1 MITKDEFQKEQRK
14 LKTISKEVKLVRDN
28 LAKEVV
34 GDLEEFREFQ
44 KLAWQDKSSFDR
56 AEFNQVLS
64 NNEMEAR
71 RILAKRMYFKRIC
84 LIASKPYFAS
94 FKYQDE
100 DGKNYNIYMSLTY
113 LKDDNYNN
121 ILYDWRSPIC
131 SVFYDYETGPCKYLA
146 PEGIISGILYS
157 KRQYQIKDNKL
168 LAVFDNS
175 LNIDDEVLQEV
186 LANNSSDKMKN
197 VVNTIQKEQNLV
209 IRNLEDK
216 NLIVQGIAGS
226 GKTSVALHR
235 IAFLLYR
242 IDNLSS
248 KDILIFS
255 PNEVFSS
262 YISNVLPELGEENTK
277 ETTFSDYLSYF
288 IKEYKSVEPF
298 TNFIA
303 KFYEGSNK
311 RKDLITYKQS
321 REIVIDL
328 DNYIN
333 DYILDAKVIK
343 DLELDKVNTVSK
355 EEINYLLHD
364 KYSRFPFFER
374 IREIAKKLSLNYYG
388 SEGKKRATIEK
399 KIIDNANFKKD
410 YKSLYVNF
418 YKSKYSKYQLLEE
431 EEKEI
436 LKTKELSY
444 EDALLFA
451 YLKGTLEGFP
461 YEGDIKQV
469 VVDEAQDY
477 NYLQYQMMKKIFKK
491 ASFTIL
497 GDINQNMNP
506 YINYKS
512 LEELKDIFDSSIY
525 LELLKT
531 YRLSKEIIEY
541 TNKILGLSHVCAIR
555 KDNSIPV
562 TKHQKDDLLDLIPKL
577 RSKYKSL
584 AIITKDRL
592 MAENLY
598 KKLESIYDLSLL
610 TIDSKNFRKDFVI
623 APSYLAKGLEFDSV
637 IVYNSLDNPFKE
649 VDKYLYYIAC
659 TRCQHELHLYYLQ
672 EKLWIRYI

>member
-1 MITKDEFQKEQRK
+1 MISTEEFQKEKKK

-34 GDLEEFREFQ
+34 GDLEEFSEFQ

-64 NNEMEAR
+64 SNEMEAR
-71 RILAKRMYFKRIC
+71 RILAKRMYFKRVC
-84 LIASKPYFAS
+84 LITPKPYFAS

-100 DGKNYNIYMSLTY
+100 EGKNYNIYMSLTY
-113 LKDDNYNN
+113 LKDDDYNN

-146 PEGIISGILYS
+146 PEGIISGTLFS

-175 LNIDDEVLQEV
+175 LNIDDEVLQDV

-248 KDILIFS
+248 KNVLIFS

-262 YISNVLPELGEENTK
+262 YISNVLPELGEENTQ

-288 IKEYKSVEPF
+288 IKEYKSIEPF

-303 KFYEGSNK
+303 RFYEKSNK
-311 RKDLITYKQS
+311 RTDLITYKQS
-321 REIVIDL
+321 REIVLDL
-328 DNYIN
+328 DKYIKDFIKESKIIN
-333 DYILDAKVIK
+333 DI
-343 DLELDKVNTVSK
+343 ELDKVNTISK
-355 EEINYLLHD
+355 DEVNNLLHD

-374 IREIAKKLSLNYYG
+374 IKEIAKKLSLNYYG

-399 KIIDNANFKKD
+399 LIISNSNFKKD
-410 YKSLYVNF
+410 YKSLYINF
-418 YKSKYSKYQLLEE
+418 YKSKYSKFNLLES

-451 YLKGTLEGFP
+451 YLKGTLQGFP

-512 LEELKDIFDSSIY
+512 LEELKGIFDSSIY

-531 YRLSKEIIEY
+531 YRSSKEIIEY

-555 KDNSIPV
+555 RDNNIPV
-562 TKHQKDDLLDLIPKL
+562 TNHNKDDLLELIPTLK
-577 RSKYKSL
+577 SKYKSI
-584 AIITKDRL
+584 AIITKDMD
-592 MAENLY
+592 MAETLY
-598 KKLESIYDLSLL
+598 NKLKSIYDLSLL
-610 TIDSKNFRKDFVI
+610 TIDSKNFRKDFII

-637 IVYNSLDNPFKE
+637 IVYNNLDNPFNAR
-649 VDKYLYYIAC
+649 DKYLYYIAC
-659 TRCQHELHLYYLQ
+659 TRCQHELHTYFL
-672 EKLWIRYI
+672 

>member
-146 PEGIISGILYS
+146 PEGIISGTLYS

-226 GKTSVALHR
+226 GKTSIALHR

-451 YLKGTLEGFP
+451 YLKGTLESFP

-531 YRLSKEIIEY
+531 YRSSKEIIEY

-562 TKHQKDDLLDLIPKL
+562 IKHQKDDLLDLIPKL

-584 AIITKDRL
+584 AIITKDGL

-637 IVYNSLDNPFKE
+637 IVYNNLDNPFKE

-659 TRCQHELHLYYLQ
+659 TRCQHELHLYYL
-672 EKLWIRYI
+672 

>member
-34 GDLEEFREFQ
+34 GDLEEFRKFQ

-146 PEGIISGILYS
+146 PEGIISGTLYS

-311 RKDLITYKQS
+311 RKDLIIYKQS

-399 KIIDNANFKKD
+399 IIIDNANFKKN

-531 YRLSKEIIEY
+531 YRSSKEIIEY

-555 KDNSIPV
+555 RDNNIPV

-584 AIITKDRL
+584 AIITKDML
-592 MAENLY
+592 MAEKIY

-659 TRCQHELHLYYLQ
+659 TRCQHELHLYYL
-672 EKLWIRYI
+672 

>member
-146 PEGIISGILYS
+146 PEGIISGTLYS

-303 KFYEGSNK
+303 KFYEGINK

-531 YRLSKEIIEY
+531 YRSSKEIIEY

-562 TKHQKDDLLDLIPKL
+562 TKNQKDDLLDLIPKL

-584 AIITKDRL
+584 AIITKDGL

-659 TRCQHELHLYYLQ
+659 TRCQHELHLYYL
-672 EKLWIRYI
+672 

>member
-1 MITKDEFQKEQRK
+1 MISTEEFQKEKKK

-34 GDLEEFREFQ
+34 GDMEEFSEFQ

-64 NNEMEAR
+64 SNEMEAR
-71 RILAKRMYFKRIC
+71 RILAKRMYFKRVC
-84 LIASKPYFAS
+84 LITPKPYFAS

-100 DGKNYNIYMSLTY
+100 EGKNYNIYMSLTY
-113 LKDDNYNN
+113 LKDDDYNN

-146 PEGIISGILYS
+146 PEGIISGTLFS

-175 LNIDDEVLQEV
+175 LNIDDEVLQDV

-242 IDNLSS
+242 IDNLLS
-248 KDILIFS
+248 KNVLIFS

-262 YISNVLPELGEENTK
+262 YISNVLPELGEENTQ

-288 IKEYKSVEPF
+288 IKEYKSIEPF

-303 KFYEGSNK
+303 RFYEKSNK
-311 RKDLITYKQS
+311 RTDLITYKQS
-321 REIVIDL
+321 REIVLDL
-328 DNYIN
+328 DKYIN
-333 DYILDAKVIK
+333 DFIK
-343 DLELDKVNTVSK
+343 ESKIINDIELDKVNTISK
-355 EEINYLLHD
+355 DEVNNLLHD

-374 IREIAKKLSLNYYG
+374 IKEIAKKLSLNYYG

-399 KIIDNANFKKD
+399 LIISNSNFKKD
-410 YKSLYVNF
+410 YKSLYINF
-418 YKSKYSKYQLLEE
+418 YKSKYSKFNLLES

-451 YLKGTLEGFP
+451 YLKGTLQGFP

-512 LEELKDIFDSSIY
+512 LEELKGIFDSSIY
-525 LELLKT
+525 LELLKM
-531 YRLSKEIIEY
+531 YRSSKEIIEY
-541 TNKILGLSHVCAIR
+541 TNKILGLSHVCA
-555 KDNSIPV
+555 
-562 TKHQKDDLLDLIPKL
+562 TCMC
-577 RSKYKSL
+577 Y
-584 AIITKDRL
+584 
-592 MAENLY
+592 
-598 KKLESIYDLSLL
+598 
-610 TIDSKNFRKDFVI
+610 
-623 APSYLAKGLEFDSV
+623 
-637 IVYNSLDNPFKE
+637 
-649 VDKYLYYIAC
+649 
-659 TRCQHELHLYYLQ
+659 
-672 EKLWIRYI
+672 

>member
-146 PEGIISGILYS
+146 PEGIISGTLYS

-216 NLIVQGIAGS
+216 NLIVQGIAGP

-303 KFYEGSNK
+303 RFYEGSNK
-311 RKDLITYKQS
+311 RKDLIIYKQS

-399 KIIDNANFKKD
+399 LIIDNANFKKN

-531 YRLSKEIIEY
+531 YRSSKEIIEY

-555 KDNSIPV
+555 RDNNIPV

-584 AIITKDRL
+584 AIITKDML
-592 MAENLY
+592 MAEKIY

-659 TRCQHELHLYYLQ
+659 TRCQHELHLYYL
-672 EKLWIRYI
+672 

>member
-1 MITKDEFQKEQRK
+1 M
-14 LKTISKEVKLVRDN
+14 
-28 LAKEVV
+28 
-34 GDLEEFREFQ
+34 
-44 KLAWQDKSSFDR
+44 
-56 AEFNQVLS
+56 
-64 NNEMEAR
+64 
-71 RILAKRMYFKRIC
+71 
-84 LIASKPYFAS
+84 
-94 FKYQDE
+94 
-100 DGKNYNIYMSLTY
+100 
-113 LKDDNYNN
+113 
-121 ILYDWRSPIC
+121 
-131 SVFYDYETGPCKYLA
+131 
-146 PEGIISGILYS
+146 YS

-288 IKEYKSVEPF
+288 IKEYKNVEPF

-303 KFYEGSNK
+303 RFYEGSNK

-374 IREIAKKLSLNYYG
+374 IREIDKKLSLNY
-388 SEGKKRATIEK
+388 
-399 KIIDNANFKKD
+399 
-410 YKSLYVNF
+410 
-418 YKSKYSKYQLLEE
+418 
-431 EEKEI
+431 
-436 LKTKELSY
+436 
-444 EDALLFA
+444 
-451 YLKGTLEGFP
+451 
-461 YEGDIKQV
+461 
-469 VVDEAQDY
+469 
-477 NYLQYQMMKKIFKK
+477 
-491 ASFTIL
+491 
-497 GDINQNMNP
+497 
-506 YINYKS
+506 
-512 LEELKDIFDSSIY
+512 
-525 LELLKT
+525 
-531 YRLSKEIIEY
+531 
-541 TNKILGLSHVCAIR
+541 
-555 KDNSIPV
+555 
-562 TKHQKDDLLDLIPKL
+562 
-577 RSKYKSL
+577 
-584 AIITKDRL
+584 
-592 MAENLY
+592 
-598 KKLESIYDLSLL
+598 
-610 TIDSKNFRKDFVI
+610 
-623 APSYLAKGLEFDSV
+623 
-637 IVYNSLDNPFKE
+637 
-649 VDKYLYYIAC
+649 
-659 TRCQHELHLYYLQ
+659 
-672 EKLWIRYI
+672 

>member
-146 PEGIISGILYS
+146 PEGIISGTLYS

-303 KFYEGSNK
+303 RFYEGSNK
-311 RKDLITYKQS
+311 RKDLIIYKQS

-328 DNYIN
+328 DNYLN

-399 KIIDNANFKKD
+399 LIIDNANFKKD

-436 LKTKELSY
+436 LKNKELSY

-512 LEELKDIFDSSIY
+512 LEELKGIFESSIY

-531 YRLSKEIIEY
+531 YRSSKEIIEY

-555 KDNSIPV
+555 KDNNIPV

-584 AIITKDRL
+584 AIITKDME
-592 MAENLY
+592 MAEKLY

-659 TRCQHELHLYYLQ
+659 TRCQHELHLYYL
-672 EKLWIRYI
+672 

>member
-1 MITKDEFQKEQRK
+1 M
-14 LKTISKEVKLVRDN
+14 
-28 LAKEVV
+28 
-34 GDLEEFREFQ
+34 
-44 KLAWQDKSSFDR
+44 
-56 AEFNQVLS
+56 
-64 NNEMEAR
+64 
-71 RILAKRMYFKRIC
+71 LAKRMYFKRVC
-84 LIASKPYFAS
+84 LITPKPYFAS

-100 DGKNYNIYMSLTY
+100 EGKNYNIYMSLTY
-113 LKDDNYNN
+113 LKDDDYNN

-146 PEGIISGILYS
+146 PEEIISGTLFS

-175 LNIDDEVLQEV
+175 LNIDDEVLQDV

-226 GKTSVALHR
+226 GKTLVALHR

-248 KDILIFS
+248 KNVLIFS

-262 YISNVLPELGEENTK
+262 YISNVLPELGEENTQ

-288 IKEYKSVEPF
+288 IKEYKSIEPF

-303 KFYEGSNK
+303 RFYEKSNK
-311 RKDLITYKQS
+311 RTDLITYKQS
-321 REIVIDL
+321 REIVLDL
-328 DNYIN
+328 DKYIN
-333 DYILDAKVIK
+333 DFIK
-343 DLELDKVNTVSK
+343 ESKIINDIELDKVNTISK
-355 EEINYLLHD
+355 DEVNNLLHD

-374 IREIAKKLSLNYYG
+374 IKEIAKKLSLNYYG

-399 KIIDNANFKKD
+399 LIISNSTFKKD
-410 YKSLYVNF
+410 YKSLYINF
-418 YKSKYSKYQLLEE
+418 YKSKYSKFNLLES

-451 YLKGTLEGFP
+451 YLKGTLQGFP

-512 LEELKDIFDSSIY
+512 LEELKGIFDSSIY

-531 YRLSKEIIEY
+531 YRSSKEIIEY

-555 KDNSIPV
+555 RDNNIPV
-562 TKHQKDDLLDLIPKL
+562 TNHNKDDLLELIPTLK
-577 RSKYKSL
+577 SKYKSI
-584 AIITKDRL
+584 AIITKDMD
-592 MAENLY
+592 MAETLY
-598 KKLESIYDLSLL
+598 NKLNSIYDLSLL
-610 TIDSKNFRKDFVI
+610 TIDSKNFRKDFII

-637 IVYNSLDNPFKE
+637 IVYNNLDNPFNE
-649 VDKYLYYIAC
+649 TDKYLYYIAC
-659 TRCQHELHLYYLQ
+659 TRCQHELHTYFL
-672 EKLWIRYI
+672 

>member
-64 NNEMEAR
+64 NNQMEAR

-84 LIASKPYFAS
+84 LIATKPYFAS

-131 SVFYDYETGPCKYLA
+131 SVFYDYEMGPCKYLA
-146 PEGIISGILYS
+146 PEGIISGTLYS

-343 DLELDKVNTVSK
+343 DLELDKINNVSK

-374 IREIAKKLSLNYYG
+374 IREIAKKLSLSYYG
-388 SEGKKRATIEK
+388 SEGRKRATIEK
-399 KIIDNANFKKD
+399 LIIDNANFKKD

-531 YRLSKEIIEY
+531 YRSSKEIIEY

-659 TRCQHELHLYYLQ
+659 TRCQHELHLYYL
-672 EKLWIRYI
+672 

>member
-84 LIASKPYFAS
+84 LIATKPYFAS

-146 PEGIISGILYS
+146 PEGIISGTLYS

-399 KIIDNANFKKD
+399 IIIDNANFKKN

-451 YLKGTLEGFP
+451 YLKGTLDGFP

-531 YRLSKEIIEY
+531 YRSSKEIIEY
-541 TNKILGLSHVCAIR
+541 TNKILGLSHVCTIR

-562 TKHQKDDLLDLIPKL
+562 TKHQKDDLLDLIP
-577 RSKYKSL
+577 
-584 AIITKDRL
+584 
-592 MAENLY
+592 N
-598 KKLESIYDLSLL
+598 
-610 TIDSKNFRKDFVI
+610 
-623 APSYLAKGLEFDSV
+623 
-637 IVYNSLDNPFKE
+637 
-649 VDKYLYYIAC
+649 
-659 TRCQHELHLYYLQ
+659 
-672 EKLWIRYI
+672 

>member
-34 GDLEEFREFQ
+34 GDLEEFRKFQ

-146 PEGIISGILYS
+146 PEGIISGTLYS

-311 RKDLITYKQS
+311 RKDLIIYKQS

-399 KIIDNANFKKD
+399 IIIDNANFKKN

-451 YLKGTLEGFP
+451 YLKGILEGFP

-531 YRLSKEIIEY
+531 YRSSKEIIEY

-555 KDNSIPV
+555 RDNNIPV

-577 RSKYKSL
+577 KSKYKSL
-584 AIITKDRL
+584 AIITKDME
-592 MAENLY
+592 MAEKLY

-659 TRCQHELHLYYLQ
+659 TRCQHELHLYYL
-672 EKLWIRYI
+672 

>member
-1 MITKDEFQKEQRK
+1 MITKDEFQKEQTK
-14 LKTISKEVKLVRDN
+14 LKAISKEIKLKKDKLV
-28 LAKEVV
+28 KEVI
-34 GDLEEFREFQ
+34 GDLEEFKEFQ
-44 KLAWQDKSSFDR
+44 KLSWQDKSSFDR

-100 DGKNYNIYMSLTY
+100 DGKNYTIYMSLTY

-146 PEGIISGILYS
+146 PEGIISGTLHS
-157 KRQYQIKDNKL
+157 KRQYQIKGNKL

-175 LNIDDEVLQEV
+175 LNIDDKVLQEV
-186 LANNSSDKMKN
+186 LANNSSDKTKN
-197 VVNTIQKEQNLV
+197 VVNTIQKEQNLI

-242 IDNLSS
+242 TDNLSS

-399 KIIDNANFKKD
+399 IIIDNANFKKN

-531 YRLSKEIIEY
+531 YRSSKEIIEY

-555 KDNSIPV
+555 RDNNIPV

-577 RSKYKSL
+577 KSKYQSL
-584 AIITKDRL
+584 AIITKD
-592 MAENLY
+592 MEIAEKLY

-610 TIDSKNFRKDFVI
+610 TIDSKNFKKDFVI
-623 APSYLAKGLEFDSV
+623 
-637 IVYNSLDNPFKE
+637 VYNNLDNPFKE

-659 TRCQHELHLYYLQ
+659 TRCQHELHLYNL
-672 EKLWIRYI
+672 

>member
-168 LAVFDNS
+168 LSVFDNS

-298 TNFIA
+298 TNFVA

-321 REIVIDL
+321 REIVMDL
-328 DNYIN
+328 DNYLN

-364 KYSRFPFFER
+364 KYNRFPFFER
-374 IREIAKKLSLNYYG
+374 IREIAKKLSLSYYG

-399 KIIDNANFKKD
+399 LIIDNANFKKD

-512 LEELKDIFDSSIY
+512 LEELKDIFDSSVY

-531 YRLSKEIIEY
+531 YRSSKEIIEY

-555 KDNSIPV
+555 RDNNIPV

-584 AIITKDRL
+584 AIITKDME
-592 MAENLY
+592 MAEKLY
-598 KKLESIYDLSLL
+598 KKLEPIYDLSLL

-637 IVYNSLDNPFKE
+637 MVYNNLDNPFKE

-659 TRCQHELHLYYLQ
+659 TRCQHELHLYYL
-672 EKLWIRYI
+672 

>member
-146 PEGIISGILYS
+146 PEGIISGTLYS

-288 IKEYKSVEPF
+288 IKEYKNVEPF

-303 KFYEGSNK
+303 RFYEGSNK
-311 RKDLITYKQS
+311 RKKLITYKQS

-399 KIIDNANFKKD
+399 LIIDNANFKKN

-531 YRLSKEIIEY
+531 YRSSKEIIEY

-555 KDNSIPV
+555 RDNNIPV

-584 AIITKDRL
+584 AIITKDML
-592 MAENLY
+592 MAEKIY

-659 TRCQHELHLYYLQ
+659 TRCQHELHLYYL
-672 EKLWIRYI
+672 

>member
-84 LIASKPYFAS
+84 LIATKPYFAS

-146 PEGIISGILYS
+146 PEGIISGTLYS

-343 DLELDKVNTVSK
+343 DLVLDKVNTVSK

-399 KIIDNANFKKD
+399 VIIDNANLKKD

-451 YLKGTLEGFP
+451 YLKGKLEGFP

-531 YRLSKEIIEY
+531 YRSSKEIIEY

-659 TRCQHELHLYYLQ
+659 TRCQHELHLYYL
-672 EKLWIRYI
+672 

>member
-1 MITKDEFQKEQRK
+1 MISTEEFQKEKKK

-34 GDLEEFREFQ
+34 GDMEEFSEFQ

-64 NNEMEAR
+64 SNEMEAR
-71 RILAKRMYFKRIC
+71 RMLAKRMYFKRVC
-84 LIASKPYFAS
+84 LITPKPYFAS

-100 DGKNYNIYMSLTY
+100 EGKNYNIYMSLTY
-113 LKDDNYNN
+113 LKDDDYNN

-146 PEGIISGILYS
+146 PEGIISGTLFS

-175 LNIDDEVLQEV
+175 LNIDDEVLQDV

-248 KDILIFS
+248 KNVLIFS

-262 YISNVLPELGEENTK
+262 YISNVLPELGEENTQ

-288 IKEYKSVEPF
+288 IKEYKSIEPF

-303 KFYEGSNK
+303 RFYEKSNK
-311 RKDLITYKQS
+311 RTDLITYKQS
-321 REIVIDL
+321 REIVLDL
-328 DNYIN
+328 DKYIN
-333 DYILDAKVIK
+333 DFIK
-343 DLELDKVNTVSK
+343 ESKIINDIELDKVNTISK
-355 EEINYLLHD
+355 DEVNNLLHD

-374 IREIAKKLSLNYYG
+374 IKEIAKKLSLNYYG

-399 KIIDNANFKKD
+399 LIISNSTFKKD
-410 YKSLYVNF
+410 YKSLYINF
-418 YKSKYSKYQLLEE
+418 YKSKYSKFNLLES

-451 YLKGTLEGFP
+451 YLKGTLQGFP

-512 LEELKDIFDSSIY
+512 LEELKGIFDSSIY

-531 YRLSKEIIEY
+531 YRSSKEIIEY

-555 KDNSIPV
+555 RDNNIPV
-562 TKHQKDDLLDLIPKL
+562 TNHNKDDLLELIPTLK
-577 RSKYKSL
+577 SKYKSI
-584 AIITKDRL
+584 AIITKDMD
-592 MAENLY
+592 MAETLY
-598 KKLESIYDLSLL
+598 NKLNSIYDLSLL
-610 TIDSKNFRKDFVI
+610 TIDSKNFRKDFII

-637 IVYNSLDNPFKE
+637 IVYNNLDNPFNE
-649 VDKYLYYIAC
+649 TDKYLYYIAC
-659 TRCQHELHLYYLQ
+659 TRCQHELHIYFL
-672 EKLWIRYI
+672 

>member
-146 PEGIISGILYS
+146 PEGIISGTLYS

-288 IKEYKSVEPF
+288 IKEYKNVEPF

-303 KFYEGSNK
+303 RFYEGSNK
-311 RKDLITYKQS
+311 RKDLIIYKQS

-399 KIIDNANFKKD
+399 IIIDNANFKKN

-451 YLKGTLEGFP
+451 YLKGILEGFP

-531 YRLSKEIIEY
+531 YRSSKEIIEY

-555 KDNSIPV
+555 RDNNIPV

-577 RSKYKSL
+577 KSKYKSL
-584 AIITKDRL
+584 AIITKDME
-592 MAENLY
+592 MAEKLY

-659 TRCQHELHLYYLQ
+659 TRCQHELHLYYL
-672 EKLWIRYI
+672 

>member
-146 PEGIISGILYS
+146 PEGIISGTLYS

-311 RKDLITYKQS
+311 RKDLIIYKQS

-399 KIIDNANFKKD
+399 IIIDNANFKKN

-531 YRLSKEIIEY
+531 YRSSKEIIEY

-555 KDNSIPV
+555 RDNNIPV

-584 AIITKDRL
+584 AIITKDML
-592 MAENLY
+592 MAEKIY

-659 TRCQHELHLYYLQ
+659 TRCQHELHLYYL
-672 EKLWIRYI
+672 

>member
-1 MITKDEFQKEQRK
+1 MK
-14 LKTISKEVKLVRDN
+14 
-28 LAKEVV
+28 VV
-34 GDLEEFREFQ
+34 
-44 KLAWQDKSSFDR
+44 
-56 AEFNQVLS
+56 
-64 NNEMEAR
+64 
-71 RILAKRMYFKRIC
+71 
-84 LIASKPYFAS
+84 
-94 FKYQDE
+94 
-100 DGKNYNIYMSLTY
+100 
-113 LKDDNYNN
+113 
-121 ILYDWRSPIC
+121 
-131 SVFYDYETGPCKYLA
+131 
-146 PEGIISGILYS
+146 
-157 KRQYQIKDNKL
+157 
-168 LAVFDNS
+168 
-175 LNIDDEVLQEV
+175 
-186 LANNSSDKMKN
+186 
-197 VVNTIQKEQNLV
+197 
-209 IRNLEDK
+209 
-216 NLIVQGIAGS
+216 
-226 GKTSVALHR
+226 
-235 IAFLLYR
+235 
-242 IDNLSS
+242 
-248 KDILIFS
+248 
-255 PNEVFSS
+255 
-262 YISNVLPELGEENTK
+262 TK
-277 ETTFSDYLSYF
+277 E
-288 IKEYKSVEPF
+288 K
-298 TNFIA
+298 N
-303 KFYEGSNK
+303 
-311 RKDLITYKQS
+311 LITYKQS

-531 YRLSKEIIEY
+531 YRIK
-541 TNKILGLSHVCAIR
+541 
-555 KDNSIPV
+555 
-562 TKHQKDDLLDLIPKL
+562 
-577 RSKYKSL
+577 
-584 AIITKDRL
+584 
-592 MAENLY
+592 
-598 KKLESIYDLSLL
+598 
-610 TIDSKNFRKDFVI
+610 
-623 APSYLAKGLEFDSV
+623 
-637 IVYNSLDNPFKE
+637 
-649 VDKYLYYIAC
+649 
-659 TRCQHELHLYYLQ
+659 
-672 EKLWIRYI
+672 

>member
-44 KLAWQDKSSFDR
+44 KLAWQDKNSFDR

-94 FKYQDE
+94 FKYQDD

-146 PEGIISGILYS
+146 PEGIISGTLYS

-399 KIIDNANFKKD
+399 KIIYNANFKKD

-431 EEKEI
+431 EKKEI

-531 YRLSKEIIEY
+531 YRSSKEIIEY
-541 TNKILGLSHVCAIR
+541 TNKILGLSHICAIR

-637 IVYNSLDNPFKE
+637 IVYNNLDNPFKE

-659 TRCQHELHLYYLQ
+659 TRCQHELHLYYL
-672 EKLWIRYI
+672 

>member
-14 LKTISKEVKLVRDN
+14 LKIISKEVKLVRDN

-84 LIASKPYFAS
+84 LIATKPYFAS
-94 FKYQDE
+94 FKYQDD

-131 SVFYDYETGPCKYLA
+131 SVFYDYEMGPCKYLA
-146 PEGIISGILYS
+146 PEGIISGTLYS

-248 KDILIFS
+248 KDIVIFS

-328 DNYIN
+328 DNYVN

-531 YRLSKEIIEY
+531 YRSSKEIIEY

-555 KDNSIPV
+555 KDNNIPV
-562 TKHQKDDLLDLIPKL
+562 IKHPKDDLLDLIPKL

-584 AIITKDRL
+584 AIITKDSL

-637 IVYNSLDNPFKE
+637 IVYNNLDNPFKE

-659 TRCQHELHLYYLQ
+659 TRCQHELHLF
-672 EKLWIRYI
+672 YI

>member
-34 GDLEEFREFQ
+34 GDLEEFRKFQ

-146 PEGIISGILYS
+146 PEGIISGTLYS

-311 RKDLITYKQS
+311 RKDLIIYKQS

-399 KIIDNANFKKD
+399 IIIDNANFKKN

-512 LEELKDIFDSSIY
+512 LEELKDIFESSIY

-531 YRLSKEIIEY
+531 YRSSKEIIEY

-555 KDNSIPV
+555 RDNNIPV

-584 AIITKDRL
+584 AIITKDML
-592 MAENLY
+592 MAEKIY

-659 TRCQHELHLYYLQ
+659 TRCQHELHLYYL
-672 EKLWIRYI
+672 

>member
-131 SVFYDYETGPCKYLA
+131 SVFYDYEMGPCKYLA
-146 PEGIISGILYS
+146 PEGIISGTLYS

-399 KIIDNANFKKD
+399 IIIDNANFKKD

-477 NYLQYQMMKKIFKK
+477 NHLQYQMMKKIFKK

-512 LEELKDIFDSSIY
+512 LEELKNIFDSSIY

-531 YRLSKEIIEY
+531 YRSSKEIIEY
-541 TNKILGLSHVCAIR
+541 TNKILGLSHVCVIR

-659 TRCQHELHLYYLQ
+659 TRCQHELHLYYL
-672 EKLWIRYI
+672 

>member
-34 GDLEEFREFQ
+34 GDLEEFRKFQ

-146 PEGIISGILYS
+146 PEGIISGTLYS

-303 KFYEGSNK
+303 RFYEGSNK
-311 RKDLITYKQS
+311 RKDLIIYKQS

-399 KIIDNANFKKD
+399 IIIDNANFKKD

-451 YLKGTLEGFP
+451 YLKGILEGFP

-531 YRLSKEIIEY
+531 YRSSKEIIEY

-555 KDNSIPV
+555 RDNNIPV

-584 AIITKDRL
+584 AIITKDML
-592 MAENLY
+592 MAEKIY

-659 TRCQHELHLYYLQ
+659 TRCQHELHLYYL
-672 EKLWIRYI
+672 

>member
-14 LKTISKEVKLVRDN
+14 LKTISKEVKLVKDN

-146 PEGIISGILYS
+146 PEGIISGTLYS

-288 IKEYKSVEPF
+288 IKEYKNVEPF
-298 TNFIA
+298 TNFVA

-311 RKDLITYKQS
+311 RTDLITYKQS

-328 DNYIN
+328 DNYLN
-333 DYILDAKVIK
+333 DYILDAKVIR

-355 EEINYLLHD
+355 EEVNYLLHD

-374 IREIAKKLSLNYYG
+374 IREIAKKLSLSYYG

-399 KIIDNANFKKD
+399 LIIDNANFKKD

-531 YRLSKEIIEY
+531 YRSSKEIIEY

-555 KDNSIPV
+555 RDNNIPV
-562 TKHQKDDLLDLIPKL
+562 TKYQKDDLLDLIPKL

-584 AIITKDRL
+584 AIITKDME
-592 MAENLY
+592 MAEKLY

-637 IVYNSLDNPFKE
+637 IVYNNLDNPFKE

-659 TRCQHELHLYYLQ
+659 TRCQHELHLF
-672 EKLWIRYI
+672 YI

>member
-84 LIASKPYFAS
+84 LIATKPYFAS

-131 SVFYDYETGPCKYLA
+131 SVFYDYEMGPCKYLA
-146 PEGIISGILYS
+146 PEGIISGTLYS

-298 TNFIA
+298 ANFIA

-321 REIVIDL
+321 REIVVDL

-531 YRLSKEIIEY
+531 YRSSKEIIEH

-584 AIITKDRL
+584 AIITKDGL

-623 APSYLAKGLEFDSV
+623 TPSYLAKGLEFDSV
-637 IVYNSLDNPFKE
+637 IVYNNLDNPFKK

-659 TRCQHELHLYYLQ
+659 TRCQHELHLYYL
-672 EKLWIRYI
+672 

>member
-84 LIASKPYFAS
+84 LIATKPYFAS

-146 PEGIISGILYS
+146 PEGIISGTLYS

-311 RKDLITYKQS
+311 RKNLITYKQS

-388 SEGKKRATIEK
+388 SEGKKKATIEK
-399 KIIDNANFKKD
+399 K
-410 YKSLYVNF
+410 
-418 YKSKYSKYQLLEE
+418 
-431 EEKEI
+431 
-436 LKTKELSY
+436 
-444 EDALLFA
+444 
-451 YLKGTLEGFP
+451 
-461 YEGDIKQV
+461 
-469 VVDEAQDY
+469 
-477 NYLQYQMMKKIFKK
+477 
-491 ASFTIL
+491 
-497 GDINQNMNP
+497 
-506 YINYKS
+506 
-512 LEELKDIFDSSIY
+512 
-525 LELLKT
+525 
-531 YRLSKEIIEY
+531 
-541 TNKILGLSHVCAIR
+541 NK
-555 KDNSIPV
+555 
-562 TKHQKDDLLDLIPKL
+562 
-577 RSKYKSL
+577 
-584 AIITKDRL
+584 
-592 MAENLY
+592 
-598 KKLESIYDLSLL
+598 
-610 TIDSKNFRKDFVI
+610 
-623 APSYLAKGLEFDSV
+623 
-637 IVYNSLDNPFKE
+637 
-649 VDKYLYYIAC
+649 
-659 TRCQHELHLYYLQ
+659 
-672 EKLWIRYI
+672 

>member
-1 MITKDEFQKEQRK
+1 M
-14 LKTISKEVKLVRDN
+14 
-28 LAKEVV
+28 
-34 GDLEEFREFQ
+34 
-44 KLAWQDKSSFDR
+44 
-56 AEFNQVLS
+56 
-64 NNEMEAR
+64 
-71 RILAKRMYFKRIC
+71 LAKRMYFKRVC
-84 LIASKPYFAS
+84 LITPKPYFAS

-100 DGKNYNIYMSLTY
+100 EGKNYNIYMSLTY
-113 LKDDNYNN
+113 LKDDDYNN

-146 PEGIISGILYS
+146 PEGIISGTLFS

-175 LNIDDEVLQEV
+175 LNIDDEVLQDV

-226 GKTSVALHR
+226 GKTLVALHR

-248 KDILIFS
+248 KNVLIFS

-262 YISNVLPELGEENTK
+262 YISNVLPELGEENTQ

-288 IKEYKSVEPF
+288 IKEYKSIEPF

-303 KFYEGSNK
+303 RFYEKSNK
-311 RKDLITYKQS
+311 RTDLITYKQS
-321 REIVIDL
+321 REIVLDL
-328 DNYIN
+328 DKYIN
-333 DYILDAKVIK
+333 DFIK
-343 DLELDKVNTVSK
+343 ESKIINDIELDKVNTISK
-355 EEINYLLHD
+355 DEVNNLLHD

-374 IREIAKKLSLNYYG
+374 IKEIAKKLSLNYYG

-399 KIIDNANFKKD
+399 LIISNSTFKKD
-410 YKSLYVNF
+410 YKSLYINF
-418 YKSKYSKYQLLEE
+418 YKSKYSKFNLLES

-451 YLKGTLEGFP
+451 YLKGTLQGFP

-512 LEELKDIFDSSIY
+512 LEELKGIFDSSIY

-531 YRLSKEIIEY
+531 YRSSKEIIEY

-555 KDNSIPV
+555 RDNNIPV
-562 TKHQKDDLLDLIPKL
+562 TNHNKDDLLELIPTLK
-577 RSKYKSL
+577 SKYKSI
-584 AIITKDRL
+584 AIITKDMD
-592 MAENLY
+592 MAETLY
-598 KKLESIYDLSLL
+598 NKLNSIYDLSLL
-610 TIDSKNFRKDFVI
+610 TIDSKNFRKDFII

-637 IVYNSLDNPFKE
+637 IVYNNLDNPFNE
-649 VDKYLYYIAC
+649 TDKYLYYIAC
-659 TRCQHELHLYYLQ
+659 TRCQHELHIYFL
-672 EKLWIRYI
+672 

>member
-146 PEGIISGILYS
+146 PEGIISGTLYS

-388 SEGKKRATIEK
+388 SEGKKRSTIEK

-410 YKSLYVNF
+410 YKSLYANF

-531 YRLSKEIIEY
+531 YRSSKEIIEY

-659 TRCQHELHLYYLQ
+659 TRCQHELHLYYL
-672 EKLWIRYI
+672 

>member
-71 RILAKRMYFKRIC
+71 KILAKRMYFKRIC
-84 LIASKPYFAS
+84 LISSKPYFAS

-146 PEGIISGILYS
+146 PEGIISGTLYS

-298 TNFIA
+298 TNFVA

-311 RKDLITYKQS
+311 RKDLIIYKQS

-343 DLELDKVNTVSK
+343 DLELNKVNTVSK
-355 EEINYLLHD
+355 EEVNYLLHN

-374 IREIAKKLSLNYYG
+374 IREIAKKLSLSYYG
-388 SEGKKRATIEK
+388 SEGRKRATIEK
-399 KIIDNANFKKD
+399 LIIDNANFKKD

-506 YINYKS
+506 YINYKF

-531 YRLSKEIIEY
+531 YRSSKEIIEY

-555 KDNSIPV
+555 RDNNIPV

-584 AIITKDRL
+584 AIITKDME
-592 MAENLY
+592 MAEKLY
-598 KKLESIYDLSLL
+598 KKLEPIYDLSLL

-637 IVYNSLDNPFKE
+637 IVYNNLDNPFKE

-659 TRCQHELHLYYLQ
+659 TRCQHELHLF
-672 EKLWIRYI
+672 YI

>member
-146 PEGIISGILYS
+146 PEGIISGTLYS

-311 RKDLITYKQS
+311 RKNLITYKQS

-328 DNYIN
+328 DNYLN

-343 DLELDKVNTVSK
+343 DLVLDKVNTVSK

-399 KIIDNANFKKD
+399 IIIDNANFKKN

-451 YLKGTLEGFP
+451 YLKGTLEGFH

-531 YRLSKEIIEY
+531 YRSSKEIIEY

-555 KDNSIPV
+555 KDNNIPV
-562 TKHQKDDLLDLIPKL
+562 IKHQKDDLLDLIPKL

-584 AIITKDRL
+584 AIITKDML

-659 TRCQHELHLYYLQ
+659 TRCQHELHLYYL
-672 EKLWIRYI
+672 

>member
-146 PEGIISGILYS
+146 PEGIISGTLYS

-298 TNFIA
+298 TNFVA

-311 RKDLITYKQS
+311 RKDLIIYKQS

-343 DLELDKVNTVSK
+343 DLELNKVNTVSK
-355 EEINYLLHD
+355 EEVNYLLHN

-374 IREIAKKLSLNYYG
+374 IREIAKKLSLSYYG
-388 SEGKKRATIEK
+388 SECRKRATIEK
-399 KIIDNANFKKD
+399 LIIDNANFKKD

-512 LEELKDIFDSSIY
+512 LEELKDIFESSIY

-531 YRLSKEIIEY
+531 YRSSKEIIEY

-555 KDNSIPV
+555 RDNNIPV

-584 AIITKDRL
+584 AIITKDML
-592 MAENLY
+592 MAEKIY

-637 IVYNSLDNPFKE
+637 IVYNNLDNPFKE

-659 TRCQHELHLYYLQ
+659 TRCQHELHLYYL
-672 EKLWIRYI
+672 

>member
-1 MITKDEFQKEQRK
+1 
-14 LKTISKEVKLVRDN
+14 
-28 LAKEVV
+28 
-34 GDLEEFREFQ
+34 
-44 KLAWQDKSSFDR
+44 
-56 AEFNQVLS
+56 
-64 NNEMEAR
+64 MEAR

-146 PEGIISGILYS
+146 PEGIISGTLYS

-531 YRLSKEIIEY
+531 YRSSKEIIEY

-562 TKHQKDDLLDLIPKL
+562 TKHQKDDLLDLILKL

-584 AIITKDRL
+584 AIITKDGL

-659 TRCQHELHLYYLQ
+659 TRCQHELHLYYL
-672 EKLWIRYI
+672 

>member
-1 MITKDEFQKEQRK
+1 MISTEEFQKEKKK

-34 GDLEEFREFQ
+34 GDLEEFSEFQ

-64 NNEMEAR
+64 SNEMEAR
-71 RILAKRMYFKRIC
+71 RILAKRMYFKRVC
-84 LIASKPYFAS
+84 LITPKPYFAS

-100 DGKNYNIYMSLTY
+100 EGKNYNIYMSLTY
-113 LKDDNYNN
+113 LKDDDYNN

-146 PEGIISGILYS
+146 PEGIISGTLFS

-175 LNIDDEVLQEV
+175 LNIDDEVLQDV

-242 IDNLSS
+242 IDNLLS
-248 KDILIFS
+248 KNVLIFS

-262 YISNVLPELGEENTK
+262 YISNVLPELGEENTQ

-288 IKEYKSVEPF
+288 IKEYKSIEPF

-303 KFYEGSNK
+303 RFYEKSNK
-311 RKDLITYKQS
+311 RTDLITYKQS
-321 REIVIDL
+321 REIVLDL
-328 DNYIN
+328 DKYIN
-333 DYILDAKVIK
+333 DFIK
-343 DLELDKVNTVSK
+343 ESKIINDIELDKVNTISK
-355 EEINYLLHD
+355 DEVNNLLHD

-374 IREIAKKLSLNYYG
+374 IKEIAKKLSLNYYG

-399 KIIDNANFKKD
+399 LIISNSNFKKD
-410 YKSLYVNF
+410 YKSLYINF
-418 YKSKYSKYQLLEE
+418 YKSKYSKFNLLES

-451 YLKGTLEGFP
+451 YLKGTLQGFP

-512 LEELKDIFDSSIY
+512 LEELKGIFDSSIY

-531 YRLSKEIIEY
+531 YRSSKEIIEY
-541 TNKILGLSHVCAIR
+541 TNEILGLSHVCAIR
-555 KDNSIPV
+555 KDNNIPV
-562 TKHQKDDLLDLIPKL
+562 TNHNKDDLLELIPTLK
-577 RSKYKSL
+577 SKYKSI
-584 AIITKDRL
+584 AIITKDMD
-592 MAENLY
+592 MAETLY
-598 KKLESIYDLSLL
+598 NKLNSIYDLSLL
-610 TIDSKNFRKDFVI
+610 TIDSKNFRKDFII

-637 IVYNSLDNPFKE
+637 IVYNNLDNPFNE
-649 VDKYLYYIAC
+649 TDKYLYYIAC
-659 TRCQHELHLYYLQ
+659 TRCQHELHTYFL
-672 EKLWIRYI
+672 

>member
-1 MITKDEFQKEQRK
+1 MISTEEFQKEKKK

-34 GDLEEFREFQ
+34 GDLEEFSEFQ

-64 NNEMEAR
+64 SNEMEAR
-71 RILAKRMYFKRIC
+71 RILAKRMYFKRVC
-84 LIASKPYFAS
+84 LITPKPYFAS

-100 DGKNYNIYMSLTY
+100 EGKNYNIYMSLTY
-113 LKDDNYNN
+113 LKDDDYNN

-146 PEGIISGILYS
+146 PEGIISGTLFS

-175 LNIDDEVLQEV
+175 LNIDDEVLQDV

-248 KDILIFS
+248 KNVLIFS

-262 YISNVLPELGEENTK
+262 YISNVLPELGEENTQ

-288 IKEYKSVEPF
+288 IKEYKSIEPF

-303 KFYEGSNK
+303 RFYEKSNK
-311 RKDLITYKQS
+311 RTDLITYKQS
-321 REIVIDL
+321 REIVLDL
-328 DNYIN
+328 DKYIKDFIKESKIIN
-333 DYILDAKVIK
+333 DI
-343 DLELDKVNTVSK
+343 ELDKVNTISK
-355 EEINYLLHD
+355 DEVNNLLHD

-374 IREIAKKLSLNYYG
+374 IKEIAKKLSLNYYG

-399 KIIDNANFKKD
+399 LIISNSNFKKD
-410 YKSLYVNF
+410 YKSLYINF
-418 YKSKYSKYQLLEE
+418 YKSKYSKFNLLES

-451 YLKGTLEGFP
+451 YLKGTLQGFP

-512 LEELKDIFDSSIY
+512 LEELKGIFDSSIY

-531 YRLSKEIIEY
+531 YRSSKEIIEY

-555 KDNSIPV
+555 RDNNIPV
-562 TKHQKDDLLDLIPKL
+562 TNHNKDDLLELIPTLK
-577 RSKYKSL
+577 SKYKSI
-584 AIITKDRL
+584 AIITKDMD
-592 MAENLY
+592 MAETLY
-598 KKLESIYDLSLL
+598 NKLNSIYDLSLL
-610 TIDSKNFRKDFVI
+610 TIDSKNFRKDFII

-637 IVYNSLDNPFKE
+637 IVYNNLDNPFNAR
-649 VDKYLYYIAC
+649 DKYLYYIAC
-659 TRCQHELHLYYLQ
+659 TRCQHELHTYFL
-672 EKLWIRYI
+672 

>member
-28 LAKEVV
+28 LTKEVV

-100 DGKNYNIYMSLTY
+100 EGKNYNIYMSLTY

-146 PEGIISGILYS
+146 PEGIISGTLYS

-298 TNFIA
+298 TNFVA

-311 RKDLITYKQS
+311 RTDLITYKQS

-328 DNYIN
+328 DNYLN
-333 DYILDAKVIK
+333 DYISDAKVIR

-355 EEINYLLHD
+355 EEVNYLLHD

-374 IREIAKKLSLNYYG
+374 IREIAKKLSLSYYG

-399 KIIDNANFKKD
+399 LIIDNANFKKD

-436 LKTKELSY
+436 LKSKELSY

-477 NYLQYQMMKKIFKK
+477 NYLQYQMMKKIFRK

-531 YRLSKEIIEY
+531 YRSSKEIIEY

-555 KDNSIPV
+555 RDNNIPV

-584 AIITKDRL
+584 AIITKDML
-592 MAENLY
+592 MAEKLY

-637 IVYNSLDNPFKE
+637 IVYNNLDNPFKE

-659 TRCQHELHLYYLQ
+659 TRCQHELHLF
-672 EKLWIRYI
+672 YI